1 MALYGKN
8 IGGIKLSISRAF
20 KVLLFLICF
29 CFLAIPAEAQTEM
42 GYIEIPAI
50 KIKMTCFSADN
61 ESEQDIIDNE
71 KSALYYP
78 WLQAFRIVDHA
89 FSEDE
94 NGNVWNIQKIFPG
107 AYAIIKINGK
117 KYFYEC
123 YLSAK
128 TDYKYD
134 QEFINGRLIT
144 PVSSYDIMLSCCA
157 ENSDHHF
164 IAIFRRLSE
173 FK

>member
-1 MALYGKN
+1 M
-8 IGGIKLSISRAF
+8 F
-20 KVLLFLICF
+20 FFLC
-29 CFLAIPAEAQTEM
+29 PMAEAGTRY
-42 GYIEIPAI
+42 GTIEIPAI
-50 KIKMTCFSADN
+50 KIEMPFFIPEN
-61 ESEQDIIDNE
+61 ETEQAIIDNE
-71 KSALYYP
+71 NSALYYQ
-78 WLQAFRIVDHA
+78 WINAYRIVDHA
-89 FSEDE
+89 FSTDE
-94 NGNVWNIQKIFPG
+94 NGNEWNIQKIFPG
-107 AYAIIKINGK
+107 AYAIINIDDK

-144 PVSSYDIMLSCCA
+144 PISSYDIMLSCCA